1 MANNADRM
9 GRPMDGSRSMANG
22 LQTPLVDPLQ
32 ATVQSTP
39 AQAPVKLT
47 PEQIDDL
54 ADRLLSGD
62 KSAIGQVESHL
73 WTTDEFEAFLFSLE
87 VELPKIVEGGPFKAG
102 FGRQI
107 VDSALAEY
115 VAEDNE
121 EPFGSILMDYVDGL
135 NE

>member
-1 MANNADRM
+1 MANNAGRM
-9 GRPMDGSRSMANG
+9 GRPMDDRSMANG
-22 LQTPLVDPLQ
+22 LQTPPVDPLQ
-32 ATVQSTP
+32 ATVRYTP
-39 AQAPVKLT
+39 AQTHVKLT

-62 KSAIGQVESHL
+62 KAAIGQVESHP
-73 WTTDEFEAFLFSLE
+73 WATDEFEAFLFSLE

-107 VDSALAEY
+107 ADSALAEY
-115 VAEDNE
+115 IAEDND

-135 NE
+135 DE

>member
-32 ATVQSTP
+32 EPVQSTP

-62 KSAIGQVESHL
+62 KAAIGQVESRP

-115 VAEDNE
+115 IAEDNE

-135 NE
+135 DE